1 MLGTSGVD
9 VMICM
14 NKDCAEKE
22 AAMKFIEY
30 LSNGEGQQYWVNLLQ
45 GSPVSNEIT
54 YKGTVDGELQQQS
67 IDVVNEYVQKAAGNR
82 KLSNSELEK
91 AIQVAMQ
98 NVAAGSDPAEEL
110 KGVQDVADAQ

>member
-1 MLGTSGVD
+1 M
-9 VMICM
+9 
-14 NKDCAEKE
+14 
-22 AAMKFIEY
+22 
-30 LSNGEGQQYWVNLLQ
+30 
-45 GSPVSNEIT
+45 
-54 YKGTVDGELQQQS
+54 
-67 IDVVNEYVQKAAGNR
+67 NEYVQKAAGNR